1 MAKAHTQRLVAVGAL
16 ESNPTRARQQRR
28 GVFVQPFAVL
38 VLMGITNLIAL
49 AAALAAVLVVPSPPD
64 AAAQESPSP
73 NQPLAIDGE
82 AALVPSP
89 CRLVVPPGQS
99 VLQPLK
105 IRPEQVPLK
114 NRLGCLSPADAIYG
128 PDGCPVRLCGP
139 TKGVF
144 PLTPP

>member
-1 MAKAHTQRLVAVGAL
+1 MGVVSLVALLGAA
-16 ESNPTRARQQRR
+16 SA
-28 GVFVQPFAVL
+28 
-38 VLMGITNLIAL
+38 
-49 AAALAAVLVVPSPPD
+49 PD
-64 AAAQESPSP
+64 A
-73 NQPLAIDGE
+73 

-105 IRPEQVPLK
+105 IRPDQVPLK
-114 NRLGCLSPADAIYG
+114 NRLGCLSPADALYG
-128 PDGCPVRLCGP
+128 PDGCPLRLCGP

>member
-1 MAKAHTQRLVAVGAL
+1 MRDIMASGHPRRESVARRG
-16 ESNPTRARQQRR
+16 PIRGRARW
-28 GVFVQPFAVL
+28 AWS
-38 VLMGITNLIAL
+38 AL
-49 AAALAAVLVVPSPPD
+49 AAALAVAQVTTSPPE
-64 AAAQESPSP
+64 AAAQESPTP
-73 NQPLAIDGE
+73 DQPLAIDGE

-99 VLQPLK
+99 VLQPMK

-144 PLTPP
+144 PLAPP

>member
-1 MAKAHTQRLVAVGAL
+1 MASGHPWRDGA
-16 ESNPTRARQQRR
+16 ARQGPIRR
-28 GVFVQPFAVL
+28 RVGWVWSV
-38 VLMGITNLIAL
+38 L
-49 AAALAAVLVVPSPPD
+49 AAALAVAQVSTSPPE
-64 AAAQESPSP
+64 AAAQESPLP

-105 IRPEQVPLK
+105 IRPDQVPLK
-114 NRLGCLSPADAIYG
+114 NRLGCLSPADALYG
-128 PDGCPVRLCGP
+128 HDGCPVRLCGS

-144 PLTPP
+144 PLPPP

>member
-1 MAKAHTQRLVAVGAL
+1 MASGHPRRDGTAGRLGWL
-16 ESNPTRARQQRR
+16 WS
-28 GVFVQPFAVL
+28 
-38 VLMGITNLIAL
+38 AL
-49 AAALAAVLVVPSPPD
+49 AVALAVAPVSTGWPE
-64 AAAQESPSP
+64 AAAREALTPD
-73 NQPLAIDGE
+73 QPLAIDGE

-114 NRLGCLSPADAIYG
+114 NRLGCLSPADALYG

-139 TKGVF
+139 TQGVF

>member
-1 MAKAHTQRLVAVGAL
+1 MTTIMASGDPRRAGAEGSGPCNRRVGG
-16 ESNPTRARQQRR
+16 TW
-28 GVFVQPFAVL
+28 
-38 VLMGITNLIAL
+38 ITL
-49 AAALAAVLVVPSPPD
+49 AATLAAVLVVSSPPD